1 VNPASDAKGA
11 SKASVRT
18 SRSIRSDDTVHT
30 LDVPEN
36 LLQLYVENSPLAL
49 IQFDMEW
56 RVIAWSER
64 ATAMF
69 GWSEDDVRGK
79 KLDEF
84 NFVVEA
90 DWPGVAALF
99 EALAHGPV
107 NWQANDNRN
116 RRRDSSIV
124 HCRWFNAFLR
134 SDSFTGYVSL
144 AEDVTASVLAREAA
158 SVSEERLRALFEAT
172 PDALMF
178 FDTLGVITDANPA
191 SEHLMGRTHAEII
204 GRSFA
209 DFIVP
214 EEVAFAAGM
223 TTRVLSGE
231 TVNAELNVKRLA
243 GGTFPV
249 EFVSGPLR
257 ERGEISGFFC
267 AARDI
272 SGRNEAVARLE
283 ASEER
288 FRSIFDNNPDPMI
301 AFDTDATV
309 TRANAA
315 AGRVLEIDPDALIGA
330 TLGDIALDG
339 NLAEALACFNRALAG
354 MAGGIELHIRHARD
368 GSLPAFV
375 TMIPIRFRGFS
386 SGVHLHVRDLRATL
400 AHQRQIAT
408 HAERIRDLYMSAAA
422 ANEDADK
429 QITATIEAGCRILGL
444 SSAAIYESA
453 TDRIVESFGEP
464 LGAGL
469 ARLALAS
476 DRALAI
482 DDVRGLPAL
491 QGDPDAA
498 SFVTFIGTTIDISG
512 TRYGSLCFADRRRRR
527 TAFDDVDRDLVQL
540 MGALVSSAIERGRS
554 RARLQ
559 TLAYNDAVTALP
571 NRAWLV
577 ENLRAMLESARTAET
592 PIGVLFLDLD
602 RFKDINDTLGHAAGD
617 RLLRIIGER
626 LTRAIRTSDVVARM
640 GGDEF
645 VVLAGDAPDMQ
656 ALGGLAERII
666 ATVEEAVDID
676 GAEYFVT
683 TSIGIASFPAD
694 GGDAETLVKHADV
707 AMYRA
712 KDRGRNT
719 YQFFTPALNATL
731 HTRLSQEKT
740 LRKALENGEFAV
752 YYQPQHDL
760 ISGKMTAVEA
770 LVRWNHPRSGIVLPG
785 QFIPNAELSGL
796 IVALGDFILE
806 TACRDISALRKTIA
820 PDLRLAVNLS
830 ARQFHQQRL
839 AAKVRACVERTHFDA
854 TALELEITE
863 SVAMNDAALTVS
875 IMRELGAEGM
885 SLAVDDFGTGYSSLG
900 YLRRFPLD
908 SIKIDRSF
916 VTDLAHEPEDATIV
930 RTVIAMA
937 HALDL
942 EVIAEG
948 VETASQL
955 EFLRAENCDR
965 VQGFYFSQAVSLPAL
980 EAYIIQGSKTAAA
993 G

>member
-1 VNPASDAKGA
+1 M
-11 SKASVRT
+11 
-18 SRSIRSDDTVHT
+18 RS
-30 LDVPEN
+30 LGVPEN

-49 IQFDMEW
+49 IQFDGDR
-56 RVIAWSER
+56 RVVAWSER

-69 GWSEDDVRGK
+69 GWTDDDVRGK

-84 NFVVEA
+84 HFVVDEDRA
-90 DWPGVAALF
+90 GVNAIF
-99 EALAHGPV
+99 EALARGPV
-107 NWQANDNRN
+107 SWQANDNRN
-116 RRRDSSIV
+116 RCRDGSIIY
-124 HCRWFNAFLR
+124 CRWFNAYLE
-134 SDSFTGYVSL
+134 SDSFSGYVSL
-144 AEDVTASVLAREAA
+144 AEDITASVLAREAA
-158 SVSEERLRALFEAT
+158 SVSEERLRALFAAT
-172 PDALMF
+172 PDALTF
-178 FDTLGVITDANPA
+178 FDAQGVIKDANPA
-191 SEHLMGRTHAEII
+191 SERLMGATREEII
-204 GRSFA
+204 NRGFA
-209 DFIVP
+209 DFIIP
-214 EEVAFAAGM
+214 EEMAYAGELM
-223 TTRVLSGE
+223 RRVLSGE
-231 TVNAELNVKRLA
+231 TVSAELNVKRPG
-243 GGTFPV
+243 GGTL
-249 EFVSGPLR
+249 EIELVSGPLR
-257 ERGEISGFFC
+257 ERGEITGLYCS
-267 AARDI
+267 ARDI
-272 SGRNEAVARLE
+272 TERNEALARLE

-288 FRSIFDNNPDPMI
+288 FRSIFDFNPDPMI
-301 AFDTDATV
+301 AFDADATV

-315 AGRVLEIDPDALIGA
+315 AGRVLDIDPESIIGA
-330 TLGDIALDG
+330 TLGEIAVDG
-339 NLAEALACFNRALAG
+339 NLTEALACFNRALAG
-354 MAGGIELHIRHARD
+354 MAGGIELNIRHARD

-400 AHQRQIAT
+400 AHQRQIAA
-408 HAERIRDLYMSAAA
+408 HAERIRDLYVSAAA
-422 ANEDADK
+422 ANEDAGK

-444 SSAAIYESA
+444 SSAALYESVS
-453 TDRIVESFGEP
+453 DRIVETFGEP
-464 LGAGL
+464 LSSGL

-482 DDVRGLPAL
+482 DDVRGTAAL
-491 QGDPDAA
+491 RDDPDAA
-498 SFVTFIGTTIDISG
+498 PFVAFIGTPIDVNG

-527 TAFDDVDRDLVQL
+527 TVFDDVDRDLVQL

-559 TLAYNDAVTALP
+559 TLAYSDTVTALP

-577 ENLRAMLESARTAET
+577 DHLRAMLEAARTAEV
-592 PIGVLFLDLD
+592 PVGVLFLDLD

-626 LTRAIRTSDVVARM
+626 LSRAIRGSDVVARM

-666 ATVEEAVDID
+666 ATVEEAVALD

-683 TSIGIASFPAD
+683 TSIGIASFPSD

-740 LRKALENGEFAV
+740 LRKALDNGEFVV

-760 ISGKMTAVEA
+760 ISGKLTAVEA

-806 TACRDISALRKTIA
+806 TACRDINVLRKTIA

-839 AAKVRACVERTHFDA
+839 AAKVRSCVERTQFDA

-875 IMRELGAEGM
+875 IMRDLGAEGM

-948 VETASQL
+948 VETAEQL
-955 EFLRAENCDR
+955 EFLRVENCDR
-965 VQGFYFSQAVSLPAL
+965 VQGFYFSQAVSLAAL
-980 EAYIIQGSKTAAA
+980 ETYIIQGSKTAAA